1 VEEVTKKAVVIA
13 EKDNVAT
20 ATVDL
25 PKGTEV
31 SMFAGDKVITV
42 KVAEDIPFG
51 HKLAITDIGCQD
63 EIIKYGETIGKA
75 TRSIPA
81 GCHVHV
87 HNVESR
93 RGRGDKEI
101 GRLMYN

>member
-1 VEEVTKKAVVIA
+1 MAKKAVVIA
-13 EKDNVAT
+13 ERDNVAT
-20 ATVDL
+20 ATIDL

-51 HKLAITDIGCQD
+51 HKLAISDIGCQD

-75 TRSIPA
+75 IRPIPA

-93 RGRGDKEI
+93 RGRGDKETV
-101 GRLMYN
+101 GLMYH